1 MVNELFIDEWSNL
14 DDQLSRSGW
23 VASTN
28 NSTMN
33 NMIRQYP
40 EMSQS
45 NGEHS
50 QTSYCTQ
57 ETIPDD
63 MMKTYLRADGRRIE

>member
-1 MVNELFIDEWSNL
+1 MAVKVPRISE
-14 DDQLSRSGW
+14 

-33 NMIRQYP
+33 NMMRQYP